1 MCLCFA
7 LFNTFFTLI
16 TSGNSHETIDPLTV
30 AAPVVLVLVVTMTTT
45 CVVALICVTARK
57 HTHRVNG
64 VKSAVI
70 SEIATLKLAHEHVPY
85 AVNMSCAHPPINGP
99 TRSESYE
106 SIIEFVHLDVI
117 DDGHPV

>member
-57 HTHRVNG
+57 HTHRLMG
-64 VKSAVI
+64 VKSAVT
-70 SEIATLKLAHEHVPY
+70 SEIAKLKVAHEHVPY
-85 AVNMSCAHPPINGP
+85 AVNINDNVII
-99 TRSESYE
+99 RSDSYE
-106 SIIEFVHLDVI
+106 SIIEFVDLHVD
-117 DDGHPV
+117 DDGHNV